1 MTTFT
6 TSDREEAEKELPS
19 AGSSEPIFGGAG
31 SGFIWGEPI
40 PFFGWWKIDDLE
52 IDPNQES

>member
-19 AGSSEPIFGGAG
+19 AGLREPIFGGVK
-31 SGFIWGEPI
+31 FIWNEPI
-40 PFFGWWKIDDLE
+40 PFFGWWKIDDLKL
-52 IDPNQES
+52 DPNQES